1 MAEHKRK
8 EWENQDGDSLVDGV
22 ASNDEEWGRKQLV
35 LGGLGGGEQTVSGL
49 SREGSSGPGDVE
61 YFTGVWAL
69 YVGTEGTTH
78 TVQIISVDRSLAP
91 PSFLILLP
99 DGTETTTEAA
109 NFQGVTEQPSREL
122 VAGDVGDGV
131 LGADGGAG
139 FKASSTAV
147 DEGGGFIKE
156 VSQAGGVGAGH
167 LGAGGGAGVGSE
179 AAAAGAGEVGQQEPA
194 PGEVEESLDSDEFLL
209 AQMAAYEED
218 PDKYGI
224 EARAL
229 FPHSRS
235 VRGQSGQGG
244 SY

>member
-8 EWENQDGDSLVDGV
+8 EWENQDGNSLVDGV
-22 ASNDEEWGRKQLV
+22 ASDDEEWGRKQLV

-49 SREGSSGPGDVE
+49 SREGSSGPRDVQ

-78 TVQIISVDRSLAP
+78 TVQIISVDCSLAP
-91 PSFLILLP
+91 LSYVILLP

-139 FKASSTAV
+139 FGAGSAAV
-147 DEGGGFIKE
+147 DEGGGLSRRSLE
-156 VSQAGGVGAGH
+156 V
-167 LGAGGGAGVGSE
+167 LGLDTLVL
-179 AAAAGAGEVGQQEPA
+179 
-194 PGEVEESLDSDEFLL
+194 VEEQGLGVRLL
-209 AQMAAYEED
+209 
-218 PDKYGI
+218 
-224 EARAL
+224 
-229 FPHSRS
+229 
-235 VRGQSGQGG
+235 
-244 SY
+244 

>member
-22 ASNDEEWGRKQLV
+22 ASDDEEWGRKKLV

-49 SREGSSGPGDVE
+49 SLEGSSGDVE

-139 FKASSTAV
+139 FGAGSAAV
-147 DEGGGFIKE
+147 HEGGGLSRRSLE
-156 VSQAGGVGAGH
+156 V
-167 LGAGGGAGVGSE
+167 LGLDTLVL
-179 AAAAGAGEVGQQEPA
+179 
-194 PGEVEESLDSDEFLL
+194 VEEQGLGVRLL
-209 AQMAAYEED
+209 
-218 PDKYGI
+218 
-224 EARAL
+224 
-229 FPHSRS
+229 
-235 VRGQSGQGG
+235 
-244 SY
+244 